1 MPMPISSISPTSA
14 TCAFAPMPACPSLTL
29 RAPLGLPASL
39 VRLASGVLLAR
50 PENRVE
56 RDGEEQDAARDDV
69 DDALRQVERVEAVRD
84 RGDHE
89 RAEEGVA
96 HLAAT
101 PEEAA
106 APDHGRCDRIDQKRA
121 ATRIEVD
128 AVQARGEHDA
138 ADAGHA
144 ARDHEDD
151 DPDASDVDAR
161 SPRGLRVASNG
172 VYMSAEG
179 RPLRD
184 ERPEDE
190 EPDDHQ
196 QHERNAAVLVA
207 DPDDDECDDDDSGG
221 LEPEE
226 PRVTHGDA
234 VAPTLNH
241 AGNRCRKI
249 DPRDDER

>member
-14 TCAFAPMPACPSLTL
+14 TCAFAPMPVCPSLTL
-29 RAPLGLPASL
+29 RAPLGLPASF
-39 VRLASGVLLAR
+39 VRLASGLLLAR

-89 RAEEGVA
+89 RAEESIA

-121 ATRIEVD
+121 ATGIEVD
-128 AVQARGEHDA
+128 AVQARSEHDA
-138 ADAGHA
+138 ADARHA

-172 VYMSAEG
+172 VDVAAEG
-179 RPLRD
+179 RTLRD

-196 QHERNAAVLVA
+196 QHERNTAVLVA
-207 DPDDDECDDDDSGG
+207 DPDDHECGGDDRSG

-226 PRVTHGDA
+226 PRVAHGDA
-234 VAPTLNH
+234 VPPALN
-241 AGNRCRKI
+241 
-249 DPRDDER
+249 